1 MPAKPVTL
9 ALRLP
14 AQLHASAKRQARREA
29 RSLNSLIIVA
39 LTAYLKKGA

>member
-1 MPAKPVTL
+1 MPAKPITL

-14 AQLHASAKRQARREA
+14 PRLHALAKRRATQDA
-29 RSLNSLIIVA
+29 RSLNNLIVVA